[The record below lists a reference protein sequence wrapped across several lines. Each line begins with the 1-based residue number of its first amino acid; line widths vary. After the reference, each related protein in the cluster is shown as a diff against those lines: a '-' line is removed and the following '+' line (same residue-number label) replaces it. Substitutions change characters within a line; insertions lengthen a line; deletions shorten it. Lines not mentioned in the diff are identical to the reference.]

1 MGKEEIN
8 AFLGSGTT
16 YQGKLVFQ
24 NAVRIDG
31 SFKGEIQSE
40 GSLIVGKEGI
50 IDGILEVGE
59 LILSGVFIGE
69 VRATKRIIIHK
80 TGKLQGSIVAPALVT
95 EEGSV
100 INGQIIMQNPL
111 VENNETK

>member
-1 MGKEEIN
+1 MSKEEIN

-40 GSLIVGKEGI
+40 GSLIIGKEGV
-50 IDGILEVGE
+50 IDGTLEVGE
-59 LILSGVFIGE
+59 LILSGLFIGE
-69 VRATKRIIIHK
+69 VRANKKIVVHK
-80 TGKLQGSIVAPALVT
+80 TGKIQGSLVSPALVA
-95 EEGSV
+95 EEGAV
-100 INGQIIMQNPL
+100 INGQVTMQSPL
-111 VENNETK
+111 VENNEAK